1 MLDVSLTR
9 PLLFLAILASR
20 CVLASVASAYTM
32 ARHCRRIAA
41 TSTSDRF
48 MMSEIAQEQGV
59 DNCLLVRFN
68 WKFARGLSYNLC
80 ARDLTFINCQIERFN
95 TRAGLCI
102 HVDVK
107 LT

>member
-48 MMSEIAQEQGV
+48 MMSKIVQEQGV
-59 DNCLLVRFN
+59 DYCLLVRFN
-68 WKFARGLSYNLC
+68 WKLATDFCGTHG
-80 ARDLTFINCQIERFN
+80 ARDLSLSTIIDNDIS
-95 TRAGLCI
+95 L
-102 HVDVK
+102 
-107 LT
+107 